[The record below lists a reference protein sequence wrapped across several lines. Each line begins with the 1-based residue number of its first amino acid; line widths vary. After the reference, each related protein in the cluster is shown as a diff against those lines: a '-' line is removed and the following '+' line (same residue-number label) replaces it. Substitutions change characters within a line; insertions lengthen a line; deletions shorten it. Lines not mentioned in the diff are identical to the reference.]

1 MSISLHSFP
10 AEKKEMLTS
19 GIASRNQLLG
29 ELFKSSDI
37 ASYLLPEMRVV
48 PLTVNQVLYEQ
59 GDQIEHIY
67 FPLDAVVSGLAIME
81 DGTTIETSM
90 IGRDS
95 LVGISTILGS
105 GHSSQWIWVT
115 IGGSA
120 IQLEKKFLEKIFV
133 QNETALKCLTRA
145 YRSLITQLSQRC
157 VCNTRHAIVERLC
170 CWLLMI
176 HDRVEG
182 DKLSLTQEM
191 IASRVGARRA
201 GITVAAGLL
210 QSMRAIEYRRGQVH
224 ISQREVLER
233 TVCEC
238 YKLIKGNGEFY
249 PPPKLLRLLTID
261 KQASDG

>member
-1 MSISLHSFP
+1 MNISLHSFSL
-10 AEKKEMLTS
+10 ERKEMLTS
-19 GIASRNQLLG
+19 TIASRNELLV
-29 ELFKSSDI
+29 ELFKVPSI
-37 ASYLLPEMRVV
+37 TRYLLPEMKIV

-67 FPLDAVVSGLAIME
+67 FPLDSVVSGLAIME

-90 IGRDS
+90 IGRDG

-105 GHSSQWIWVT
+105 GLSKQWIWVT

-120 IQLEKKFLEKIFV
+120 IQLEKKFIEKVFV
-133 QNETALKCLTRA
+133 QNETALKVLTGS

-157 VCNTRHAIVERLC
+157 VCNTRHTILERLC

-176 HDRVEG
+176 HDRVGG
-182 DKLSLTQEM
+182 DNLNLTQEM

-201 GITVAAGLL
+201 GITVAAGML
-210 QSMRAIEYRRGQVH
+210 QSIKAIGYRRGQLHVH
-224 ISQREVLER
+224 DRAVLER

-238 YKLIKGNGEFY
+238 YGIMKNE
-249 PPPKLLRLLTID
+249 
-261 KQASDG
+261 